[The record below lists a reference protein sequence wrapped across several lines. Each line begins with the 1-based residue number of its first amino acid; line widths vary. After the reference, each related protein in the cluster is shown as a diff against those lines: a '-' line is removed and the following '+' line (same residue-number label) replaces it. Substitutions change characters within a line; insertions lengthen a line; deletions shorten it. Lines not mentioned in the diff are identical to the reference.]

1 MVLYYDGASRVRLLW
16 AFAALRSKQRRHN
29 SLHEGTLAGVFFS
42 YSHADEALR
51 DQLEKQLSMLK
62 RQGVID
68 TWHDRRIGA
77 GQEIAQ
83 AIDEQINR
91 DDIILLLVSAD
102 FLASDY
108 CYDIEVKRAMERHET
123 GEAIVIPVILRAC
136 DWHHAPFGKLN
147 AVPRDGRPITQW
159 ADIDEAFLK
168 VAKAVREAAARL
180 NKAMLSQATA
190 MGAPNTFQPA
200 PRAAEGPRS
209 SNLRLAKSF
218 TQRDKDRFLAEAF
231 EFMARF
237 FENSLAELADR
248 NPGIEGAFRRV
259 DANRFFVTVYRDGKD
274 IAKATI
280 YMGGDSFGGGI
291 NYVQGHTTAS
301 NTINESLSIA
311 ADDQTIYLTAM
322 GMMHYG
328 VQKERKISH
337 EGAAELYWENL
348 IRPLQEGW

>member
-1 MVLYYDGASRVRLLW
+1 LGVRS
-16 AFAALRSKQRRHN
+16 FAAEQGRHN
-29 SLHEGTLAGVFFS
+29 AFHEGKMAGVFFS
-42 YSHADEALR
+42 YSHADEGLR

-83 AIDEQINR
+83 AIDERINR

-102 FLASDY
+102 FLASNY
-108 CYDIEVKRAMERHET
+108 CYDIEMKRAMERHEA

-147 AVPRDGRPITQW
+147 AAPRDGRPITQW
-159 ADIDEAFLK
+159 ADIDEAFLQ
-168 VAKAVREAAARL
+168 VAKAVREAVARL
-180 NKAMLSQATA
+180 NKAVPSQAPAVGIST
-190 MGAPNTFQPA
+190 TSHPA
-200 PRAAEGPRS
+200 PRVAEGPRS

-218 TQRDKDRFLAEAF
+218 TQRDKDRFQAEAF

-237 FENSLAELADR
+237 FENSLAELAER
-248 NPGIEGAFRRV
+248 NPGIEGVFRRV
-259 DANRFFVTVYRDGKD
+259 DANRFFVTLYRGGKD

-280 YMGGDSFGGGI
+280 YMGGDSFGRGI

-301 NTINESLSIA
+301 NTINESLRVD
-311 ADDQTIYLTAM
+311 ADDQIIYLTTM
-322 GMMHYG
+322 GMMRYDG
-328 VQKERKISH
+328 QNDKKLSH

-348 IRPLQEGW
+348 IRPLQERG